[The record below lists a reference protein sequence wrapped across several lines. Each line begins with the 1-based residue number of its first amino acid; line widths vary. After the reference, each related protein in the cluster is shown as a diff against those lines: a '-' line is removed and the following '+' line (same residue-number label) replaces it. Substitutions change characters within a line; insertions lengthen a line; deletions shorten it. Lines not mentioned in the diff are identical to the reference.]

1 MQRRHDGVQGVL
13 QLEFEILS
21 SEYGIRLCRGDA
33 SVVCSVDEQPTN
45 DIFSE
50 PHTSPQAAEL
60 LPSSNVEMVRATL
73 LLFIVTA
80 NTLTP
85 APASVALASIRFKI
99 RPSMDRVGIWYLRRN
114 QFCGMTSGGHGVG
127 DCSSARK

>member
-1 MQRRHDGVQGVL
+1 M
-13 QLEFEILS
+13 
-21 SEYGIRLCRGDA
+21 
-33 SVVCSVDEQPTN
+33 CSVDEQPTN

-60 LPSSNVEMVRATL
+60 FPSSNVEMVRATL
-73 LLFIVTA
+73 LLFIVSA

-99 RPSMDRVGIWYLRRN
+99 RPSMDRVGIWHSGATLVGMAFMQSKCRQYGSTILTIGPKWRREAI
-114 QFCGMTSGGHGVG
+114 V
-127 DCSSARK
+127 ARRENDLLV